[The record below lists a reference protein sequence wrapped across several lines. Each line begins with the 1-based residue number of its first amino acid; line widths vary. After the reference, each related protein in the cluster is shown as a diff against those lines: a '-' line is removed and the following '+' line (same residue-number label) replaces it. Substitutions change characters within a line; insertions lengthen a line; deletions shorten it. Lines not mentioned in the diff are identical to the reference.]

1 MCCFLRQKNLDP
13 AKILL
18 RSVLRGVAE
27 LVCRFVV
34 SHMFVVGHGVMKNYE
49 TRFGLQ
55 AVGRRSCKIL
65 IPYTNTRPFLG
76 VPFAP
81 LYSYIK
87 PFIFFVYYF

>member
-1 MCCFLRQKNLDP
+1 MCCFLRQKNLGP

-34 SHMFVVGHGVMKNYE
+34 SHMFVVGHGVTKIYE

-55 AVGRRSCKIL
+55 AIRRHSCKML
-65 IPYTNTRPFLG
+65 TSFTNTRPFLG
-76 VPFAP
+76 VPIAP
-81 LYSYIK
+81 LYSYMK
-87 PFIFFVYYF
+87 PFPFFVYS